1 MNKLLLVMTLIL
13 GMDMASARDVSE
25 LSDPI
30 VAYVGVIA
38 KHANTLALTD
48 VQQAELKSWK
58 AVAQPKRE
66 AMEDKVVQVRT
77 QLRDMINTG
86 APKIKRVQLANKIGR
101 MEAQLVMLRSNCT
114 DHWRKVLTPEQ
125 FGTVV
130 ELAKSVT
137 VVK

>member
-13 GMDMASARDVSE
+13 GMNMASARDVSE

-38 KHANTLALTD
+38 KNADTLALTD
-48 VQQAELKSWK
+48 AQKAELKSWK

-66 AMEDKVVQVRT
+66 AMEDQVVQARA
-77 QLRDMINTG
+77 QLRDMINSG
-86 APKIKRVQLANKIGR
+86 APKIKRVQLANKIGK
-101 MEAQLVMLRSNCT
+101 MEAQLMMLRSNCT
-114 DHWRKVLTPEQ
+114 DHWRKVLTPKQ

-130 ELAKSVT
+130 ELAKSAT
-137 VVK
+137 VIK